1 MFENIFKNTL
11 ATIGGNGDASVIY
24 NDDNMKFTVDGEE
37 LDLSKE
43 ENVKK
48 AYDMVDAF
56 AENPLMKLFMSD
68 NAINEMI
75 ESAKNR
81 IDSIHTQLTEQ
92 PEEEQQFEDDAE
104 YVANA
109 YLEDTVEGW
118 ENVPAEQKTR
128 SIRALAYFFNWM
140 KKQAE

>member
-1 MFENIFKNTL
+1 MFENIFKNAL
-11 ATIGGNGDASVIY
+11 ATIGGNGDASVVY

-68 NAINEMI
+68 NTINEMI

-81 IDSIHTQLTEQ
+81 IDSIHAQLTEQ

-128 SIRALAYFFNWM
+128 SIHALASFFNWM